1 MVQLC
6 KYSFLEFGNRK
17 KTSCITFYAPV
28 AEYISGKLML
38 SFLSVVLK
46 HFNHILVAT
55 NELAASVQHS
65 GV

>member
-1 MVQLC
+1 MCLLPSIFPGNSC
-6 KYSFLEFGNRK
+6 SSFLSVVLKHFAILEIRPGFAC
-17 KTSCITFYAPV
+17 S
-28 AEYISGKLML
+28 

>member
-6 KYSFLEFGNRK
+6 KYSFFEFSDRK
-17 KTSCITFYAPV
+17 KISCITFYVPV

>member
-6 KYSFLEFGNRK
+6 KYSFLEFSDRK
-17 KTSCITFYAPV
+17 KYFYVPV